1 MLNISVANII
11 YILINLAILVIIFR
25 VFLFKRVDK
34 IFEARKQ
41 EIECANLEAQ
51 KREKEANDKIEEY
64 NVNLAKLES
73 EKEIAI
79 QDARNQGLE
88 EYDNIV
94 ANANKKAESIV
105 KNAEVISKME
115 QNRIKE
121 EFEDEMKEIV
131 INAASKLGAA
141 ADNDKIEGSLYDK
154 FILAGGEK

>member
-1 MLNISVANII
+1 M
-11 YILINLAILVIIFR
+11 Y
-25 VFLFKRVDK
+25 KR
-34 IFEARKQ
+34 Q
-41 EIECANLEAQ
+41 
-51 KREKEANDKIEEY
+51 
-64 NVNLAKLES
+64 
-73 EKEIAI
+73 
-79 QDARNQGLE
+79 E

-115 QNRIKE
+115 QTRIKE